1 MCDPSPSYLRM
12 WDCKLIESVGWQIQ
26 LFWTISDQ
34 TICGSDW
41 HFLFLASN
49 FLHVC
54 EYVWKNTACFITT
67 HKSMLS
73 VIETTVSE
81 SEESLFWLRSKPS
94 LVIKVTWEIVRSY
107 KYAITCAALSQSCRC
122 SVCDHINM
130 HLSGFLNRQALFK
143 HSRKTSGENSSSFI
157 FISLSLYLK
166 HTFSTADLQAE
177 LYWSILDSWLHLFC
191 QKQT

>member
-26 LFWTISDQ
+26 LFWTISDH

-49 FLHVC
+49 FFAC
-54 EYVWKNTACFITT
+54 IYEYVWKNTACFIITQEST
-67 HKSMLS
+67 LP
-73 VIETTVSE
+73 VIDTTVSD
-81 SEESLFWLRSKPS
+81 SKESLFWLRSKPS
-94 LVIKVTWEIVRSY
+94 LVIKVTWEIVRRY
-107 KYAITCAALSQSCRC
+107 KYAITCAALHKKCQSCRC

-157 FISLSLYLK
+157 FISLSLSLP
-166 HTFSTADLQAE
+166 
-177 LYWSILDSWLHLFC
+177 
-191 QKQT
+191 QTHI